1 MPAVAVRGGGGVN
14 GRRGVCNAVFSACC
28 GKFVY
33 RDAGKMPALRLLLI
47 FSLRQIEQGCT
58 VIRGL
63 FAPLGLGPGSRWMQA
78 GCLRYGSVP
87 QASRLLLAQ
96 TRCLR
101 YGLSRPLWGRARCP
115 RYGASRLLLV
125 QTRCLRYGASR
136 LLLMQAGC
144 VRYGVVP
151 ACGRTEW
158 FHGLP
163 LPARCVRRSGD
174 YEMNRG

>member
-33 RDAGKMPALRLLLI
+33 RDAGKMPALRGVPPAVDADKMSALRVVPTSVDAGRMPALRLLLI

-87 QASRLLLAQ
+87 Q
-96 TRCLR
+96 
-101 YGLSRPLWGRARCP
+101 
-115 RYGASRLLLV
+115 ASRLLLV